1 MDVILIFIIYKR
13 IVCFTNIIYQYINTF
28 ASQSSIMNK
37 SIARIVV
44 FIFKNMFVDLSCSNT
59 VHSVHH
65 PHPPPPTPYPFSAGG
80 VEPPTKFSKRGW
92 AWQDLK
98 FERGVAEKEG
108 GNFFQGGFNFTKK
121 INYNLKYLM
130 TKRVC
135 KQKYFSLS

>member
-65 PHPPPPTPYPFSAGG
+65 PHPPHLTPFLLGVLNLLPNFQKGG
-80 VEPPTKFSKRGW
+80 GLGRTSNLRGGLLKKRGVT
-92 AWQDLK
+92 
-98 FERGVAEKEG
+98 FFRGVSILP
-108 GNFFQGGFNFTKK
+108 KK
-121 INYNLKYLM
+121 
-130 TKRVC
+130 
-135 KQKYFSLS
+135 